1 MKKSFFINIKI
12 AGFLK
17 PSKMVLHAVAKPG
30 LKGWSCTYFS
40 MQSIQLWYQYKGQDY
55 FSKSAKCPKYH
66 KNKAKLNTFCGI

>member
-1 MKKSFFINIKI
+1 MLNGLES
-12 AGFLK
+12 
-17 PSKMVLHAVAKPG
+17 VAKPG

-66 KNKAKLNTFCGI
+66 KNKAKLNAFCGI